1 MQCQRGRSA
10 HRLGTCGARLAIQ
23 QRVTKNFFFTFS
35 TDVTSTQGEV
45 VQLEYQFNNRWSASA
60 VRDQNGNMGLDAKY
74 HTKF

>member
-1 MQCQRGRSA
+1 
-10 HRLGTCGARLAIQ
+10 
-23 QRVTKNFFFTFS
+23 VTKNFFFTFS